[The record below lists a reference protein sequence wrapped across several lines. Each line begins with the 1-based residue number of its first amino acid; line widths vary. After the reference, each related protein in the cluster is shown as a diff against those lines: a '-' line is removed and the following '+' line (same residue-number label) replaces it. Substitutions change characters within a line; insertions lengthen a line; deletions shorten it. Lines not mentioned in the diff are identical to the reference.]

1 MQCQFVHNRVDTI
14 RRFNEKHNATWNYC
28 PSASNPADLLSRGA
42 THRQFQSS
50 KTWPTGPEW
59 LLKQSDWPAWEGNS
73 ESAAVF
79 HLSVLTS
86 VSTSTPPPPT
96 TKGIEKVLDISRY
109 KLSSLVRVT
118 AIILRFIN
126 NIKLETKSRSDWK
139 IGSIRVPE
147 LNSAEE
153 TWLLTT
159 QRQHFSEE
167 LEYLQDPTGKRPA
180 LVSQLDLFIGSDG
193 LIRCNGRLAN
203 AQLKK
208 DTIHPILLPKDSA
221 LTTLVI
227 LSHHALMLHGG
238 VKLTIA
244 SIRQRY
250 WIPQIGQSVKKCLR
264 SCVKCN
270 RVRGAAYMAPNHAPL
285 PVSRSSFSIPFT
297 VTGIDFTGSFIIRGP
312 KEAPKKD
319 RIVYILLFTCA
330 STRAIH
336 LEVVEDLTTLSFLEA
351 FRCFIAHHSRPAIIM
366 SDNAKTFEKGAKV
379 FQKIFRDPV
388 TTKQLSDQKVEW
400 RFIPKRAPWYG
411 GFWERLVGMAKEA
424 LSKILGRSKPTL
436 SAFRALVADA
446 EAVLNDRPLENP
458 SSVVSD
464 GESLS
469 PAHLM
474 YGRRLNVLHYNKEI
488 DDEKL
493 DSTYGERPDELKKA
507 VIRHQSLIGHFKKRF
522 LSSYL
527 PALREY
533 HQATRKSQPA
543 VVKKEDVVLI
553 HDEKPRKE
561 WKLAVIENL
570 IRSTDGEIRA
580 ADIRTANGKTNRPI
594 SKLYPLQMTEPAS
607 VPVEI
612 SSCPANVP
620 TRSRPVRKCAI
631 KAKAAVKR
639 IFEQE

>member
-1 MQCQFVHNRVDTI
+1 
-14 RRFNEKHNATWNYC
+14 
-28 PSASNPADLLSRGA
+28 
-42 THRQFQSS
+42 
-50 KTWPTGPEW
+50 
-59 LLKQSDWPAWEGNS
+59 
-73 ESAAVF
+73 
-79 HLSVLTS
+79 VL
-86 VSTSTPPPPT
+86 
-96 TKGIEKVLDISRY
+96 
-109 KLSSLVRVT
+109 
-118 AIILRFIN
+118 F
-126 NIKLETKSRSDWK
+126 RS
-139 IGSIRVPE
+139 
-147 LNSAEE
+147 
-153 TWLLTT
+153 
-159 QRQHFSEE
+159 
-167 LEYLQDPTGKRPA
+167 
-180 LVSQLDLFIGSDG
+180 
-193 LIRCNGRLAN
+193 
-203 AQLKK
+203 
-208 DTIHPILLPKDSA
+208 
-221 LTTLVI
+221 
-227 LSHHALMLHGG
+227 
-238 VKLTIA
+238 
-244 SIRQRY
+244 
-250 WIPQIGQSVKKCLR
+250 
-264 SCVKCN
+264 
-270 RVRGAAYMAPNHAPL
+270 
-285 PVSRSSFSIPFT
+285 
-297 VTGIDFTGSFIIRGP
+297 
-312 KEAPKKD
+312 
-319 RIVYILLFTCA
+319 
-330 STRAIH
+330 
-336 LEVVEDLTTLSFLEA
+336 
-351 FRCFIAHHSRPAIIM
+351 
-366 SDNAKTFEKGAKV
+366 AKV

-424 LSKILGRSKPTL
+424 LSKILGRSKPTH

-533 HQATRKSQPA
+533 HQSTRKSQPA
-543 VVKKEDVVLI
+543 VVKVEDVVLI

-570 IRSTDGEIRA
+570 IRSTNGEIRA